1 MSGVISKIK
10 TDYGH
15 TIYAS
20 YVGYITQAIV
30 NNFVPLL
37 FLTFQS
43 QYGISLEMLG
53 LLVTIN
59 FGVQLFVDFIAAKFI
74 DKIGYRIAIVAAHV
88 FSGAGLIGLAAF
100 PELLPPYAGIVLAI
114 VFYAIGGGILEVLVS
129 PIVEACPTTKKEAA
143 MSLLHSF
150 YCWGH
155 VFVVLASTLF
165 FTLAGIENWKWMA
178 VIWSV
183 VPCSNAVYFSL
194 VPLAATVEDGKGMT
208 ITELFKN
215 KTFWVLFL
223 LMICSG
229 ASEQGMSQWASAF
242 AESGLKVSKTV
253 GDLAG
258 PCLFAVLMGTSRAL
272 YAKLSDKISLKA
284 AMVGSG
290 CLCVV
295 CYLLAAFA
303 PHPVLGLIGCAVCGF
318 SVGIMWPG
326 TFSLASI
333 SLPAGGTA
341 MFAFLALAGD
351 LGCGSGPTI
360 VGAVAERFGD
370 DLKIGVLSAIV
381 FPILLVVV
389 NVLLKKKSN

>member
-1 MSGVISKIK
+1 
-10 TDYGH
+10 
-15 TIYAS
+15 
-20 YVGYITQAIV
+20 
-30 NNFVPLL
+30 
-37 FLTFQS
+37 
-43 QYGISLEMLG
+43 
-53 LLVTIN
+53 
-59 FGVQLFVDFIAAKFI
+59 
-74 DKIGYRIAIVAAHV
+74 
-88 FSGAGLIGLAAF
+88 
-100 PELLPPYAGIVLAI
+100 
-114 VFYAIGGGILEVLVS
+114 
-129 PIVEACPTTKKEAA
+129 
-143 MSLLHSF
+143 
-150 YCWGH
+150 
-155 VFVVLASTLF
+155 
-165 FTLAGIENWKWMA
+165 
-178 VIWSV
+178 
-183 VPCSNAVYFSL
+183 
-194 VPLAATVEDGKGMT
+194 
-208 ITELFKN
+208 
-215 KTFWVLFL
+215 
-223 LMICSG
+223 MICSG

-295 CYLLAAFA
+295 CYLLASFA

-326 TFSLASI
+326 TFSLASN

-381 FPILLVVV
+381 FPILLVLV
-389 NVLLKKKSN
+389 NLMLRNNKKAA